1 MAKSKAPKISDI
13 AQHITDS
20 FVGQIEGWMEAGEK
34 APAWSCPWVNVG
46 NGGAYPV
53 RADGTPYRG
62 SNVIWLWFVASQ
74 QGYTSNQWFGF
85 SGAKEASV
93 KYARSQGRKI
103 KQRDNVKGNGY
114 HYWDVDNDCYFEG
127 GVRKGEK
134 STPVVWAGTR
144 LVEDK
149 KNLDTNGDPV
159 LVLVPMKMKYLSV
172 FNRCQVEGLPVDDV
186 ELPDIDFDACDA
198 ADSVISAYELDVIEG
213 GNGAKYTPSKDEVRT
228 PDRRQFRSAAEWYAA
243 VFHEIGHS
251 TGHES
256 RLDRPIRNVKGSPEY
271 AFEELVAE
279 LTSAFVCAEVGVE
292 GRIQHVEYLADWLTV
307 LKNDKNAILRAS
319 SKAQAAADYIMGRD
333 QIEYAKAA

>member
-46 NGGAYPV
+46 NGGSFPV

-62 SNVIWLWFVASQ
+62 SNVLWLWFVASKK
-74 QGYTSNQWFGF
+74 GYTSNQWFGF

-103 KQRDNVKGNGY
+103 EQRDRVKGNGY
-114 HYWDVDNDCYFEG
+114 YFWDVANECVFEG
-127 GVRKGEK
+127 GVRKGEE
-134 STPVVWAGTR
+134 STPVVYSGAR
-144 LVEDK
+144 EIDDK
-149 KNLDTNGDPV
+149 RNLDENGDPTKKLIPFV
-159 LVLVPMKMKYLSV
+159 KYLNV
-172 FNRCQVEGLPVDDV
+172 FNRDQVEGLPSDDV
-186 ELPDIDFDACDA
+186 ELPAVDWNACDN
-198 ADSVISAYELDVIEG
+198 ADAVIEAYELDILNG
-213 GNGAKYTPSKDEVRT
+213 GNRAYYSPSKHEVHLPCRE
-228 PDRRQFRSAAEWYAA
+228 QFKSSAQWYACA
-243 VFHEIGHS
+243 FHEFGHS
-251 TGHES
+251 TGHKS
-256 RLDRPIRNVKGSPEY
+256 RLGRDLRNAFGSPEY

-279 LTSAFVCAEVGVE
+279 LTSAFVCAEVGIE
-292 GRIQHVEYLADWLTV
+292 GRIQHVEYLANWLDV

-333 QIEYAKAA
+333 QVEYAKAA

>member
-13 AQHITDS
+13 ALHISEAFQT
-20 FVGQIEGWMEAGEK
+20 QIQGWIDTGEK

-62 SNVIWLWFVASQ
+62 SNVLWLWFVASQ
-74 QGYTSNQWFGF
+74 KGYTSNQWFGF
-85 SGAKEASV
+85 SSAKEASV

-103 KQRDNVKGNGY
+103 EKRTEGKRY

-134 STPVVWAGTR
+134 STPVVWTNTR
-144 LVEDK
+144 MIEDK
-149 KNLDTNGDPV
+149 NKFDTNGDPV
-159 LVLVPMKMKYLSV
+159 MVLVYMKPKYLSV
-172 FNRCQVEGLPVDDV
+172 FNRDQVEGLPADDV
-186 ELPDIDFDACDA
+186 ELPDVDFDACDN
-198 ADSVISAYELDVIEG
+198 ADAVIEAYELDILNG
-213 GNGAKYTPSKDEVRT
+213 GNRAYYSPSKDEVHLPSRE
-228 PDRRQFRSAAEWYAA
+228 QFRSASEWYAA
-243 VFHEIGHS
+243 VFHELGHS
-251 TGHES
+251 TGHKS
-256 RLDRPIRNVKGSPEY
+256 RLGRDLRNPFGSPEY

-292 GRIQHVEYLADWLTV
+292 GRIQHVEYLANWLDV

-333 QIEYAKAA
+333 QVEYAKAA